1 MRNLLDKLRKLCYNI
16 NVKNKRGKGMQELLA
31 KARAKLSSL
40 QMEDI
45 YNGIELHGE
54 VLGVAYC
61 YKKVV
66 VSYEDGTRQAF
77 QMWE

>member
-1 MRNLLDKLRKLCYNI
+1 
-16 NVKNKRGKGMQELLA
+16 MQELLA

-40 QMEDI
+40 QMQDI
-45 YNGIELHGE
+45 YNAMERNGDVI
-54 VLGVAYC
+54 GVAYC

-66 VSYEDGTRQAF
+66 VTYEDKTKQVF